1 MKYVITIIVFIS
13 LTLIGV
19 YCFFSIKKSII
30 EIKQN
35 LKKRKELK
43 SKSVSNTEVQGKI
56 NNCKEKKVK

>member
-1 MKYVITIIVFIS
+1 MKYVVTIIAFIA
-13 LTLIGV
+13 LALIGV

-43 SKSVSNTEVQGKI
+43 NKSVSNTEVQGKI
-56 NNCKEKKVK
+56 NNCKEKR